1 MNKLIVATSF
11 AMLTVTQSVLAV
23 TLEESFKS
31 ALATNVTDQ
40 IHDSRINQSIELKKQ
55 QQSAYLPYVN
65 LRGTYL
71 KQENVREDQRTIGL
85 GLTQNLYNGGKT
97 TAAVENAETFTQM
110 SRNQREIDHRNLYLR
125 VIESFY
131 TLFLNV
137 NDMKNI
143 DLLLKQSK
151 ERSEE
156 IRKRTQ
162 IGRSRKGE
170 QLQAEAQLATA
181 EALSFAGQ
189 GLIKESTEQFT
200 ILTGLSS
207 NDQPEIDVEKFSPE
221 TLDIKSAEEYVRLAL
236 AQEDVENH
244 KLEIERI
251 ERQAKVSKRYY
262 LPTLDLASNYLIER
276 KGGAFS
282 NRDSEWDIG
291 LALVFPLYEG
301 GYARSRAR
309 EDAERKTEAVLT
321 LTDYERAI
329 KREVSSRY
337 ETFRRYYDQI
347 KAFDLAKEKGKRSYE
362 EAVRDYR
369 LGLISNLDVLSSLN
383 TYLENKRNA
392 ERTRIQALMTK
403 KMLDAFV
410 GEIK

>member
-1 MNKLIVATSF
+1 MKKLIVATSF
-11 AMLTVTQSVLAV
+11 AMLTVAQTAFAV
-23 TLEESFKS
+23 TLEESYKS
-31 ALATNVTDQ
+31 ALTTNVTDK
-40 IHDSRINQSIELKKQ
+40 IHDSRINQSVELKKQ
-55 QQSAYLPYVN
+55 QQSGFLPYVN

-71 KQENVREDQRTIGL
+71 KQDNVPDDQRTIGM

-97 TAAVENAETFTQM
+97 KAAVDNAETFIQM

-131 TLFLNV
+131 TLYLNI

-162 IGRSRKGE
+162 IGRSRRGE
-170 QLQAEAQLATA
+170 LLQAEAQLASA
-181 EALSFAGQ
+181 EALSSAGL
-189 GLIKESTEQFT
+189 GLIKESTEEFI
-200 ILTGLSS
+200 ILTGLTA
-207 NDQPEIDVEKFSPE
+207 NDKPDIQIEKYSPDTIDV
-221 TLDIKSAEEYVRLAL
+221 KSSEEYFQKAL
-236 AQEDVENH
+236 AQEDVENR

-251 ERQAKVSKRYY
+251 DRQADVAKHYY
-262 LPTLDLASNYLIER
+262 LPSLDLAANYLIDR
-276 KGGAFS
+276 QGGNTFVTR
-282 NRDSEWDIG
+282 NSEWDVG

-301 GYARSRAR
+301 GFSRSRAR
-309 EDAERKTEAVLT
+309 ETAERKTEAVLE
-321 LTDYERAI
+321 LNDYERAL

-337 ETFRRYYDQI
+337 EIFRRYYDQI
-347 KAFDLAKEKGKRSYE
+347 KPFDLAMEKGKRSYE
-362 EAVRDYR
+362 EAVKDYR
-369 LGLISNLDVLSSLN
+369 LGLVSNLDVLSSLN
-383 TYLENKRNA
+383 IYLENKRNA

-410 GEIK
+410 GEI